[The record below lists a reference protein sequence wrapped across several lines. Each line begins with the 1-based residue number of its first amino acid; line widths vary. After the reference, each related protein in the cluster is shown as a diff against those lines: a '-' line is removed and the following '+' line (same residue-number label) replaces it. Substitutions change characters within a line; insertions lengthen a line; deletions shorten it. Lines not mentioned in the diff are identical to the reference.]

1 MKRQNIKD
9 GSLYLVIS
17 QECCKGR
24 GALDVARRA
33 IAGGIDIIQM
43 REKGK
48 PREELVG
55 LGKQLSELCLKN
67 QVIFIVNDDPTLAVD
82 VGADG
87 VHMGQE
93 DLKACP
99 IEKARSIVGPDG
111 TVGVST
117 HSLEQFEK
125 ANSVDVDYIAYGPVF
140 ETKTKDYFLGASEV
154 NDILHLARKPV
165 FFIGGI
171 NLSNAGTLLDRG
183 AKNIAM
189 IRAIT
194 ESSDVTESAKKFKE
208 LLKNG
213 NKNKRQN

>member
-1 MKRQNIKD
+1 MKRRNIKD

-24 GALDVARRA
+24 SALDVARRA

-48 PREELVG
+48 SREELVG
-55 LGKQLSELCLKN
+55 LGKQLSELCFKN
-67 QVIFIVNDDPTLAVD
+67 RVIFIVNDDPTLAVD

-93 DLKACP
+93 DLGACP
-99 IEKARSIVGPDG
+99 IDRARSIVGRG
-111 TVGVST
+111 RIIGVST
-117 HSLEQFEK
+117 HSLSQFKE
-125 ANSVDVDYIAYGPVF
+125 AESGNPDYIAYGPVF
-140 ETKTKDYFLGASEV
+140 RTKTKDYFVGTSEV
-154 NDILHLARKPV
+154 AEISGYAAKPV

-171 NLSNAGTLLDRG
+171 NLSNVESLMGMG

-189 IRAIT
+189 MRSIT
-194 ESSDVTESAKKFKE
+194 ESDEIENTVRRFKE
-208 LLKNG
+208 VAAYGDKV
-213 NKNKRQN
+213 KR